1 MRPKLLT
8 DAELRAHFFRTHSKT
23 YPLPADTILTPA
35 ARDFVKEQGINLVP
49 AGNSMSMSP
58 IPKKGGK
65 PVYVEA
71 ATGRELTEKPETMT
85 HLRGNLLVP
94 KTHPRIAFRGKLDSL
109 QAQIIALQVR
119 CKDEPALLRDLGEL
133 LSACRA
139 ILGAEVKEEPLP
151 PLRILGMDSGELRR
165 CSHQVK
171 EVYGI
176 GHPVPSYE
184 MGPICAQLNLLRTQ
198 VRETELSAARAF
210 EKGDS
215 TFDRADLIEGLNRL
229 SSAVYILFC
238 RKVSGW
244 YEQQGGG
251 NA

>member
-1 MRPKLLT
+1 
-8 DAELRAHFFRTHSKT
+8 
-23 YPLPADTILTPA
+23 
-35 ARDFVKEQGINLVP
+35 
-49 AGNSMSMSP
+49 
-58 IPKKGGK
+58 
-65 PVYVEA
+65 
-71 ATGRELTEKPETMT
+71 
-85 HLRGNLLVP
+85 
-94 KTHPRIAFRGKLDSL
+94 
-109 QAQIIALQVR
+109 
-119 CKDEPALLRDLGEL
+119 
-133 LSACRA
+133 
-139 ILGAEVKEEPLP
+139 AEVKEEPLTS
-151 PLRILGMDSGELRR
+151 LRILGMDSGELRR

-210 EKGDS
+210 ERADG